1 VAVDRDTGAR
11 VVASRAE
18 LARESNRHLAR
29 SAARL
34 RFVSRVPFL
43 CECSKGDCQELVLL
57 FLDDYD
63 QGRSRPII
71 APGHER

>member
-1 VAVDRDTGAR
+1 
-11 VVASRAE
+11 
-18 LARESNRHLAR
+18 
-29 SAARL
+29 
-34 RFVSRVPFL
+34 VPFL

-57 FLDDYD
+57 FLDDYY